1 MTPKTYEL
9 ERKYLDAVLYAK
21 REEVRLG
28 ALKRSLYSIGDRI
41 DVLKA
46 EGETEELVRARDKLR
61 YVQKDC
67 DDSEVELGV
76 LLAEVEVALLRF
88 KAELEME

>member
-1 MTPKTYEL
+1 MTSTTDKLGRE
-9 ERKYLDAVLYAK
+9 YLDAVLYAK

-28 ALKRSLYSIGDRI
+28 ALRRSLYSIADRI

-46 EGETEELVRARDKLR
+46 GGETEELVRARDKLR

-76 LLAEVEVALLRF
+76 LLAEAEVALLKL

>member
-9 ERKYLDAVLYAK
+9 ELKYIEAVLYAK

-28 ALKRSLYSIGDRI
+28 TLKRSLYSIGGRI

-76 LLAEVEVALLRF
+76 LQAEAEVALLRF